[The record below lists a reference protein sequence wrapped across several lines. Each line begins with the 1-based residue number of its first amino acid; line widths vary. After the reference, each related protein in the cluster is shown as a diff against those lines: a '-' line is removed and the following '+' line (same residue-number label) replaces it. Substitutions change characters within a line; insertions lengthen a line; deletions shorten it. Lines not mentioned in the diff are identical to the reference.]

1 MLRAAFVLPVVVL
14 LLACQAGSIV
24 DPLSSPPPAQP
35 PPPPPPPANQPPTA
49 RIVTPPIGR
58 EGAPFPFSAAA
69 STDPD
74 GDPLT
79 FTWWFGDGPQT
90 ADGDS
95 VAHTYRNN
103 GSYVARLIAT
113 DSLGAADTTTTTVVI
128 ANVEP
133 QITLLKIPD
142 SLVQAG
148 TPVPIEIEYSDPGVD
163 DTVDASLWVGHA
175 GGGEGG
181 GLRGSG
187 TVFLTFFDPGEY
199 TISVIASD
207 NDGAVVQR
215 VADHTLIVVAASG
228 AEIVAQRRGRA
239 WVVSP

>member
-1 MLRAAFVLPVVVL
+1 MARATLVLPVL
-14 LLACQAGSIV
+14 SLFLACQAGSII
-24 DPLSSPPPAQP
+24 DPSPPAP
-35 PPPPPPPANQPPTA
+35 PPPLPPPINHPPTA

-74 GDPLT
+74 SDPLT
-79 FTWWFGDGPQT
+79 FTWTFGDGLQA

-103 GSYVARLIAT
+103 DSYIARLIAT
-113 DSLGAADTTTTTVVI
+113 DPQGATDTATATVVI

-142 SLVQAG
+142 SPVQAG
-148 TPVPIEIEYSDPGVD
+148 ARVPIEIEYSDPGVD
-163 DTVDASLWVGHA
+163 DTVDASLWVSHT

-181 GLRGSG
+181 SLREPG
-187 TVFLTFFDPGEY
+187 TVFLTFSAGEY
-199 TISVIASD
+199 TISVIARD
-207 NDGAVVQR
+207 NDGAVAWR
-215 VADHTLIVVAASG
+215 VADHTLMVVAPSS
-228 AEIVAQRRGRA
+228 AEIVAQRGGRA
-239 WVVSP
+239 WMVGP